1 MAHRRTKILRVIERL
16 LTCLG
21 VLGLVAVGTAYL
33 DSVLGKRQAI
43 AAFDAANAA
52 AIAEI
57 QPQATDLTS
66 RAPDQS
72 LWSQKAKAAFT
83 QSNPYDA
90 VPVAVLRLGRLDLEV
105 PVFLGTDRLTLN
117 RGAGLVAGTALP
129 GEPGNAA
136 ISAHRDSFFRPLKDA
151 AVGDTL
157 ELQTAKG
164 TSSYVVSDIF
174 ITDPLDV
181 SVLDPTDTPALT
193 LITCYPFYYVGFAPD
208 RYIIRATPEVTD
220 DASGSSASARAAGRG
235 GAR

>member
-1 MAHRRTKILRVIERL
+1 MRVIERL

-21 VLGLVAVGTAYL
+21 VLGLVAVGSAYL
-33 DSVLGKRQAI
+33 DSTLGKRQAI
-43 AAFDAANAA
+43 AAFNAA
-52 AIAEI
+52 ADAAASAEV

-72 LWSQKAKAAFT
+72 MWSEKAKAAFT

-105 PVFLGTDRLTLN
+105 PVFIGTDRLTLN
-117 RGAGLVAGTALP
+117 RGAGVVAGTALP
-129 GEPGNAA
+129 GEPGNAV
-136 ISAHRDSFFRPLKDA
+136 ISAHRDSFFRPLKD
-151 AVGDTL
+151 VNLGDRL
-157 ELQTAKG
+157 ELQTTQG
-164 TSSYVVSDIF
+164 TRNYVVSEIF

-208 RYIIRATPEVTD
+208 RYIIRAAPEITD
-220 DASGSSASARAAGRG
+220 DTRTSSGSARADGRG